1 MGSWTEDEA
10 IPVRVHSANMLGDIF
25 NTLRG
30 QQGSALDLALKKI
43 SEEGKGV
50 LVYINRMGSGNGLV
64 DEISLLAGQS
74 NTRPSA
80 MDNRDF
86 GIGAQ
91 ILRALGVRK
100 MHLMTNHPD
109 LRRAGLDAY
118 NLEIV
123 DSMSLH

>member
-1 MGSWTEDEA
+1 
-10 IPVRVHSANMLGDIF
+10 
-25 NTLRG
+25 
-30 QQGSALDLALKKI
+30 
-43 SEEGKGV
+43 
-50 LVYINRMGSGNGLV
+50 MGSGNGLV

-118 NLEIV
+118 SLEIV
-123 DSMSLH
+123 DCISLH